1 MPLTGPQRT
10 IAEAEQRFRVACC
23 GRRFGKTHLALRELA
38 RFARFPRQRVYYTAP
53 TYRQAKSIAWV
64 PLKEKL
70 IGLRWVD
77 KINEQDLSITL
88 RNASTISVRGT
99 HNFDSLGGVGLN
111 FLVMDEF
118 ADCDPDAWNRVL
130 RPTLSDTGGH
140 ALFLG
145 TPKGWNPPV

>member
-10 IAEAEQRFRVACC
+10 IAEDAQRFRVACC

-38 RFARFPRQRVYYTAP
+38 RFARFLRQRVYYTAP

-99 HNFDSLGGVGLN
+99 DNFDSFRGSV
-111 FLVMDEF
+111 
-118 ADCDPDAWNRVL
+118 
-130 RPTLSDTGGH
+130 
-140 ALFLG
+140 
-145 TPKGWNPPV
+145 